1 MGDWGKWGIIRF
13 FVKIEDLS
21 MAKSKAKSNKNTQN
35 PKDNQEKM
43 TDKGIQE
50 HSEHTVEN
58 KQPESKDNVQNK
70 NEPTCLC
77 NFFTKMTEWIC
88 SRKNKN
94 SNKAEENTA
103 KNNDAAQQ
111 EEVKQT
117 DYLEI
122 ISKLFG
128 ISTLFG
134 TFIGGFFIYNY
145 LKYLGQLSIF
155 PDVITNPSALI
166 ATTIVFGFIL
176 LCFIMQ
182 FVLPFLYGCTNLKKT
197 IFSKFE
203 YISIRC
209 FFFVVFFLLF
219 LFALFFL
226 YIFTEGILLIFSMII
241 IVGFDCILYYSGKL
255 ILKQRIEKNILTIL
269 IFTLVFVILSI
280 LIFIFNSKPA
290 LIYESNHF
298 VRFAESPKNS
308 SWYLLHNNFQ
318 QNNGSQETSGIDKN
332 DLFKLKQKFKCSVLS
347 EKEKVEKDIT
357 CSSIPEQ
364 RNNALYGYMAWNLGD
379 TKVFCP
385 PTAENNKGKKEA
397 AKLATEC
404 IVISG
409 KFLQILNENYID
421 IMPKER

>member
-1 MGDWGKWGIIRF
+1 
-13 FVKIEDLS
+13 

-134 TFIGGFFIYNY
+134 TFIGTFIGGFFIYNY

-182 FVLPFLYGCTNLKKT
+182 FVLPFLYGCTNLKKNN
-197 IFSKFE
+197 IFQ
-203 YISIRC
+203 IRIH
-209 FFFVVFFLLF
+209 FHS
-219 LFALFFL
+219 LFFL
-226 YIFTEGILLIFSMII
+226 CS
-241 IVGFDCILYYSGKL
+241 
-255 ILKQRIEKNILTIL
+255 
-269 IFTLVFVILSI
+269 ILSI
-280 LIFIFNSKPA
+280 ISFRIILFI
-290 LIYESNHF
+290 
-298 VRFAESPKNS
+298 
-308 SWYLLHNNFQ
+308 YLHRRH
-318 QNNGSQETSGIDKN
+318 TSH
-332 DLFKLKQKFKCSVLS
+332 
-347 EKEKVEKDIT
+347 
-357 CSSIPEQ
+357 
-364 RNNALYGYMAWNLGD
+364 
-379 TKVFCP
+379 
-385 PTAENNKGKKEA
+385 
-397 AKLATEC
+397 
-404 IVISG
+404 
-409 KFLQILNENYID
+409 ILNDYHRWI
-421 IMPKER
+421 